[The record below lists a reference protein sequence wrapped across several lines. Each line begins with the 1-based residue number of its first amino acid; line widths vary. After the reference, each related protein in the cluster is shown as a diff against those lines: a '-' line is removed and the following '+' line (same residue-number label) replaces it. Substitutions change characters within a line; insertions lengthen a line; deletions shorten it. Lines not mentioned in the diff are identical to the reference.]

1 MPEIVSSLSR
11 ALTSSDPE
19 ERRQATSR
27 LGRLDLDHASQLL
40 VRALGDEDWRVR
52 KEATLAARAFV
63 GARSLIDTLI
73 DELRTSDNVGLRNAI
88 VDVLASAG
96 HASIEPLS
104 TAFATLDADGRK
116 LVVEIFGKTRDGDAL
131 DMLEVALHD
140 PDDNVRAGAIEA
152 IAEIGGGADGRAG
165 DILLARLDDRDPIV
179 RLAALSGLVS
189 LEVSIPWDRLAPLL
203 DEPTLRSKALA
214 AAALTSRPEAARAL
228 ARALA
233 AARGSAFTEALAG
246 LNRLLAGPLAIDVA
260 AALRAEIHAGKDG
273 AELGERL
280 LKLAADRSADV
291 GRRSMALALAAAA
304 RVPSVAAAALDAMA
318 EEAFAGRAEEALR
331 ALGEDALP
339 DVIARLEDVALSAEA
354 RAALIDVAASV
365 LDTIDEPHD
374 GGTSKVPPGHE
385 PLRALRRAA
394 RDPEGQV
401 AARGLVALARLGEEL
416 DLEIAADLT
425 LAPSPQIRLAAEGA
439 LATLA
444 ERFPRAARAL
454 VDRLVE
460 DTDRALPAAILIG
473 ALGAAGSFEP
483 KDLTFLSRTAAAGD
497 IRTRRAAVDAVSELG
512 ASMAAL
518 PTSSAV
524 DILSFA
530 LADEEREVRVAA
542 ARGLG
547 HLAAT
552 VARFATDLLELV
564 ERTGAADLVAAMV
577 RAIGEAMSPA
587 YQGRRSAPPSL
598 PDEALV
604 AALSMCAREGPGP
617 VAIAAV
623 DALDQ
628 AAIAG
633 SASAGMALGAAL
645 DHPDP
650 SVVRAALVKAITT
663 RAHMRAAMVMERA
676 LLHPSVEVRRLAV
689 EVAAEELS
697 FEQRHARNEGESL
710 RDKLAAHAT
719 IEGDRTVRA
728 AIEEALSPRSYDAP
742 PSFFGEGGI
751 DDGGH

>member
-63 GARSLIDTLI
+63 GARSLIDRLI
-73 DELRTSDNVGLRNAI
+73 EELRTSDNVGLRNAI

-116 LVVEIFGKTRDGDAL
+116 LVVEIFGKTRDGGAL

-152 IAEIGGGADGRAG
+152 IAEIGSGADGRAG

-228 ARALA
+228 ACALA

-246 LNRLLAGPLAIDVA
+246 LNRLLAGPRALDVA

-273 AELGERL
+273 SELGERL

-365 LDTIDEPHD
+365 LDTLEEP
-374 GGTSKVPPGHE
+374 PHE

-401 AARGLVALARLGEEL
+401 AARSLVALARLGEEL

-518 PTSSAV
+518 PASSAV

-564 ERTGAADLVAAMV
+564 ERTGAADLVAATV

-697 FEQRHARNEGESL
+697 FEQRHARGEGESL

-728 AIEEALSPRSYDAP
+728 AIEEALSPRSHDAP